1 MLGTVTTDYSWVT
14 TVRERRLETNT
25 IRGEVFMVGRRRER
39 KVRGE
44 GDVKRDDGV
53 ICDANFQLERRELR
67 M

>member
-1 MLGTVTTDYSWVT
+1 
-14 TVRERRLETNT
+14 
-25 IRGEVFMVGRRRER
+25 MVGRRRER